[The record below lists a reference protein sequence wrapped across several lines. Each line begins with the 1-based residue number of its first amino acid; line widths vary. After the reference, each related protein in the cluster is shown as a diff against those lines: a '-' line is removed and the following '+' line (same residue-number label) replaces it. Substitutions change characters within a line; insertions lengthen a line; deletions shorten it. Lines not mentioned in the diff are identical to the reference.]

1 MKNIAAPVE
10 PGGRIIILD
19 ILRGIAIFGILMVNM
34 KLFVHPMSSMMVK
47 PDAESSVIG
56 FIPDLFVRFF
66 FEGKFYTLFAFL
78 FGYGFWIFIQKQVV
92 SGSIIP
98 IFRRRLLILLL
109 FGILHVILLW
119 AGDILF
125 FYALFGF
132 FLIAF
137 RKTSDR
143 KLMVWGTILILIPPL
158 MTALSGG
165 MIALGSSV
173 PEGKAAVEAALSESA
188 AAITRLNQRAYLIY
202 GTGSFRQIIGIRLEE
217 WQNLLPAMIFFY
229 PAVLGLFFFGA
240 VAARKRMAEIHR
252 TQLPFFKHVLP
263 WSLMVGLI
271 GEGFYTY
278 SYFYANPMAL
288 DGLTILSV
296 FSHTIGAPAMTLSYI
311 CIVVLLYLKGCF
323 AGLCNA
329 LIPVGRMAL
338 TNYLLQSLICTSIFY
353 GYGLGYY
360 GKISTGQGLILGVV
374 IFILQVFFSR
384 FWLSRFRFGPM
395 EWLWRRLT
403 YLKPQAMVKRSSPV
417 KG

>member
-1 MKNIAAPVE
+1 MKNVAAPVE

-19 ILRGIAIFGILMVNM
+19 ILRGIAILGILMVNM

-47 PDAESSVIG
+47 PEAESSVIG
-56 FIPDLFVRFF
+56 FIPDLLIRFF

-78 FGYGFWIFIQKQVV
+78 FGYGFWLFIQKQIV

-109 FGILHVILLW
+109 FGALHVLLLW

-132 FLIAF
+132 FLIPF

-143 KLMVWGTILILIPPL
+143 KLIVWGAILILIPPL
-158 MTALSGG
+158 MVAFSGG
-165 MIALGSSV
+165 MIALGSSM
-173 PEGKAAVEAALSESA
+173 PEGKAAVDAALTEST
-188 AAITRLNQRAYLIY
+188 AAIAELNQRAHLIY
-202 GTGSFRQIIGIRLEE
+202 SMGSFKQIIGIRFEE
-217 WQNLLPAMIFFY
+217 WLTMLPAMIFFY
-229 PAVLGLFFFGA
+229 PAVLGLFFFGV
-240 VAARKRMAEIHR
+240 VAARKRRAEIHR
-252 TQLPFFKHVLP
+252 SQLAFFKRVLP
-263 WSLMVGLI
+263 WSLMVGLL

-278 SYFYANPMAL
+278 SYFYANPMAP
-288 DGLTILSV
+288 DGLTILAS
-296 FSHTIGAPAMTLSYI
+296 FAHAIGAPAMTLSYI

-323 AGLCNA
+323 SGLCNA

-338 TNYLLQSLICTSIFY
+338 TNYLMQSLICTSIFY

-360 GKISTGQGLILGVV
+360 GKINTAQGLILGVIV
-374 IFILQVFFSR
+374 FIFQVFFSR

-395 EWLWRRLT
+395 EWLWRSLT
-403 YLKPQAMVKRSSPV
+403 YLKPQAMVRTK
-417 KG
+417 